1 MSTPTVNIP
10 GYVVGTW
17 DIDPIHSDVSITARH
32 LVVSKVRGRFDDFE
46 GTIDTAENPLDSKVN
61 ATIKATS
68 INTKQP
74 QRDDHIRSADF
85 LDVENHP
92 TITFVSTGLRVV
104 GDDFEL
110 DGNLTLHGVTKPVTL
125 KLEIIGFG
133 PGSHGEHPR
142 RLRGHDL
149 GQPQGLRHPLQRH
162 HRGHRRR
169 HRQRQARGPPGDR
182 GRPARRLIVSSAMG

>member
-10 GYVVGTW
+10 GYAIGTW
-17 DIDPIHSDVSITARH
+17 DIDAIHSDVTITARH

-46 GTIDTAENPLDSKVN
+46 GTIETSANPLESKVN

-68 INTKQP
+68 ISTKQP

-92 TITFVSTGLRVV
+92 TITFASTGLRVS
-104 GDDFEL
+104 GNDYEL
-110 DGNLTLHGVTKPVTL
+110 DGDLTLHGVTKPVSM

-133 PGSHGEHPR
+133 PGSQGETR
-142 RLRGHDL
+142 VGFEATTSVSRKEFDIRFNGTIE
-149 GQPQGLRHPLQRH
+149 GTG
-162 HRGHRRR
+162 G
-169 HRQRQARGPPGDR
+169 A
-182 GRPARRLIVSSAMG
+182 IVSDKLEVHLAIEGVLRAA

>member
-32 LVVSKVRGRFDDFE
+32 LLVSKVRGHFEDYE
-46 GTIDTAENPLDSKVN
+46 GTIVTGENPLESKVN
-61 ATIKATS
+61 ATITATS

-92 TITFVSTGLRVV
+92 TISFASTGVRAV
-104 GDDFEL
+104 GGDFEL
-110 DGNLTLHGVTKPVTL
+110 EGNLTVHGVTKPVTL
-125 KLEIIGFG
+125 NLEIVGFG
-133 PGSHGEHPR
+133 PDQGG
-142 RLRGHDL
+142 
-149 GQPQGLRHPLQRH
+149 GQRVGFSASTSISRKEFDIRFN
-162 HRGHRRR
+162 GTIEGTGG
-169 HRQRQARGPPGDR
+169 A
-182 GRPARRLIVSSAMG
+182 IVSDKLEVHLEIEGVLRAA